1 VNRVDVAWSIGN
13 PVMGG
18 SAALMTRLRVYGK
31 DRVPRTGGLV
41 VAYNHL
47 SWIDIPAFGWSSPRT
62 IYFLAK
68 AEAHAIPLVG
78 AYLRLFG
85 SFGVRRGESDREAVR
100 RMRDVVRA
108 GNALGIFAEGTRQRS
123 GKLGPVQPGAA
134 MAALQ
139 EKRARRLRRDLR
151 LARVE
156 AGQLQAGLDRV
167 RRADALH
174 GPAAERQGL
183 PRGVR
188 RDPGGAAAALG
199 VAARP
204 ARGRQAEASRPA
216 ARAGAPPRARDA
228 SVTLA

>member
-1 VNRVDVAWSIGN
+1 MNRVDVAWSIGN

-85 SFGVRRGESDREAVR
+85 SFGVRRGESDSEAVR

-139 EKRARRLRRDLR
+139 EN
-151 LARVE
+151 VP
-156 AGQLQAGLDRV
+156 V
-167 RRADALH
+167 VC
-174 GPAAERQGL
+174 AAIYGSHEWKPGNFKPVSIAYGEPMRFTGL
-183 PRGVR
+183 PRNAKGYREASVEIQAELR
-188 RDPGGAAAALG
+188 RLWEWLRDLHAAG
-199 VAARP
+199 RP
-204 ARGRQAEASRPA
+204 RQAV
-216 ARAGAPPRARDA
+216 PPRAPEHLRA
-228 SVTLA
+228 PVTLP

>member
-1 VNRVDVAWSIGN
+1 MNRVDVAWSIGK

-18 SAALMTRLRVYGK
+18 LAALMTRLRVYGK

-123 GKLGPVQPGAA
+123 GELGPVQPGAA

-139 EKRARRLRRDLR
+139 EN
-151 LARVE
+151 VP
-156 AGQLQAGLDRV
+156 V
-167 RRADALH
+167 VC
-174 GPAAERQGL
+174 AAIYGSHEWKPGNFKPVSIAYGEPMRFTGL
-183 PRGVR
+183 PRNAKGYREASVEIQAELR
-188 RDPGGAAAALG
+188 RLWEWLRDLHAAG
-199 VAARP
+199 RP
-204 ARGRQAEASRPA
+204 RQAV
-216 ARAGAPPRARDA
+216 PPRAPEHLRA
-228 SVTLA
+228 PVTLP

>member
-1 VNRVDVAWSIGN
+1 VNRVDVAWSIGK

-18 SAALMTRLRVYGK
+18 SAALVTRLRVYGK
-31 DRVPRTGGLV
+31 DRVPRTGGIV

-62 IYFLAK
+62 VYFLAK
-68 AEAHAIPLVG
+68 AEAHAVPLVG

-123 GKLGPVQPGAA
+123 GELGPVQPGAA

-139 EKRARRLRRDLR
+139 ED
-151 LARVE
+151 VP
-156 AGQLQAGLDRV
+156 V
-167 RRADALH
+167 VC
-174 GPAAERQGL
+174 AAIYGSHEWKPGNFKPVSIAYGEPMRFTGL
-183 PRGVR
+183 PRNAKGYREASAEIEAELR
-188 RDPGGAAAALG
+188 RLWEWLRDLHAAG
-199 VAARP
+199 RP
-204 ARGRQAEASRPA
+204 RQAV
-216 ARAGAPPRARDA
+216 PPRAPEHLRA
-228 SVTLA
+228 PVTLP